1 MPAFFRVKGYT
12 MPTTQLPM
20 ASERIGIRPPPGSQI
35 PVAEQLV
42 QTLAQILAHNAG
54 ERIVLMASPSGVLY
68 TASPR
73 LSSVFHWTASAPNTP
88 KQGENKAATEI
99 LCMAHPDNTGRVWVC
114 TKIAAA
120 SNNAFPLDKGD
131 VIGFSVEN
139 LSELRALIV
148 ANGDTLIVGYSL

>member
-1 MPAFFRVKGYT
+1 

-20 ASERIGIRPPPGSQI
+20 GSERLGIRPPLPSQI
-35 PVAEQLV
+35 RVAEQLV
-42 QTLAQILAHNAG
+42 QTLALLLGHNAG
-54 ERIVLMASPSGVLY
+54 NRVVLKASLSGVLY

-73 LSSVFHWTASAPNTP
+73 LSDVFHWTAAAPNTAE
-88 KQGENKAATEI
+88 QGDNIAATEI
-99 LCMAHPDNTGRVWVC
+99 LCQAHPDNTGRIWVR
-114 TKIAAA
+114 TRKDAATD
-120 SNNAFPLDKGD
+120 NAFPLDKGD